1 VEGISRLD
9 FELREQEALSATLD
23 FDTAMEELLDH
34 GLPQE
39 VLDRVLESRTPD
51 PHLPITSPAAGVV
64 LELDVQQHEWVQE
77 YDSLMVIGNPDRV
90 ELDLQI
96 APDRAGGIS
105 AGDIVEFAPVGK
117 PDLVGRGVVVTR
129 VPQVDPDT
137 RTIRIR
143 ARIVDGDG
151 SLYPG
156 VFVEGTVHHG
166 GDRRAPAI
174 PRSAV
179 IGVDGRDAVF
189 VQVAPERFEIRR
201 VGLGQ
206 ADGESVEV
214 LDGLDV
220 GDDVVVEGAFF
231 LKSTLVKG
239 SGEGE

>member
-1 VEGISRLD
+1 
-9 FELREQEALSATLD
+9 
-23 FDTAMEELLDH
+23 
-34 GLPQE
+34 
-39 VLDRVLESRTPD
+39 
-51 PHLPITSPAAGVV
+51 
-64 LELDVQQHEWVQE
+64 VQ
-77 YDSLMVIGNPDRV
+77 
-90 ELDLQI
+90 
-96 APDRAGGIS
+96 
-105 AGDIVEFAPVGK
+105 FAPVGK
-117 PDLVGRGVVVTR
+117 PELVGRGEVMTR

-143 ARIVDGDG
+143 ARIVDGDA

-166 GDRRAPAI
+166 GDRRAPSI
-174 PRSAV
+174 PQSAV

-189 VQVAPERFEIRR
+189 VQVAPERFELRR

-220 GDDVVVEGAFF
+220 GDDVAVQGAFF